1 MNKKA
6 ARILSYRN
14 LRPTSTV
21 GRDPTADDM
30 EMLLGNFEMA
40 IFPENYYQ
48 YRLLKR
54 LL

>member
-1 MNKKA
+1 MNKKE

-21 GRDPTADDM
+21 GRELAADEM
-30 EMLLGNFEMA
+30 EMLKGNFEMA